1 MGLVYYY
8 YNKLIYIVDEPRNN
22 NMRIL
27 VRNLKE
33 AASGETDWAVDSGA
47 AVFIV
52 TFLVLFDF

>member
-1 MGLVYYY
+1 MIVYYY
-8 YNKLIYIVDEPRNN
+8 CNKLIYNAGEPRNN

-47 AVFIV
+47 SVFIV
-52 TFLVLFDF
+52 RFLVLFDF